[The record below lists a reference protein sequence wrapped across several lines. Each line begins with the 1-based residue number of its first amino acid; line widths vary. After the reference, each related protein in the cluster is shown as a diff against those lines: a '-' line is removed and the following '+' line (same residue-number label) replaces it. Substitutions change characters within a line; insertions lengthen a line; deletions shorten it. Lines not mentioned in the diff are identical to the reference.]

1 MFVNPEAG
9 KIKQVYN
16 TSQFRTKLVS
26 YPTCL
31 HSIYFYSK
39 KKNKT
44 KTFVVNILLQI
55 FPSSISE
62 CLHSVLQSC
71 CLCSCLRII
80 RNTSS
85 QVEIRF
91 VTQVKRILFFLYIF
105 IKMNWSLLYCNNVI
119 LKFEDLIAVILRA
132 NLANRF
138 VRRWKV
144 ASFVCFSSKFHQAN
158 NQPTPFLTQHR
169 TQVLVGDAHA
179 WKRLP
184 RMFRLAEVYAKR
196 FCFLFV

>member
-1 MFVNPEAG
+1 M
-9 KIKQVYN
+9 
-16 TSQFRTKLVS
+16 
-26 YPTCL
+26 
-31 HSIYFYSK
+31 
-39 KKNKT
+39 
-44 KTFVVNILLQI
+44 LQI

-91 VTQVKRILFFLYIF
+91 VTQVKRILFFIYIYQNELKLALSQQCD
-105 IKMNWSLLYCNNVI
+105 IKIRGFNSRNITC
-119 LKFEDLIAVILRA
+119 KSREPFRA
-132 NLANRF
+132 KM
-138 VRRWKV
+138 KV

-179 WKRLP
+179 
-184 RMFRLAEVYAKR
+184 
-196 FCFLFV
+196 